1 MVIAHGLCNVL
12 TLSIGYVNPCTPN
25 YCLNGGLCHEVDGEA
40 VCDCLPG
47 YNGSRCEESKLL
59 KKRVFDFSSR
69 IIFPGLL
76 T

>member
-47 YNGSRCEESKLL
+47 YNGSRCEESRPFKN
-59 KKRVFDFSSR
+59 VFLIFSR
-69 IIFPGLL
+69 IVGIFLP